1 MKFRSLLSTVLLAL
15 LAYFGLFSS
24 AQAQNYGP
32 WQSVCWGTNWSN
44 YAQVQVSFTGTDCG
58 SDYRSN
64 MTVNGST
71 MAEVGNGSCNNGSVT
86 VSGSSGVSLGWV
98 YVGHSQNWPFIA
110 AWNPSISYS
119 CNPVYEDTGRA
130 PTEGYFSFQ
139 VRSILNP
146 TLSVSKSANP
156 YTLKVGAS
164 GQYYYIYIGVSN
176 GPTTAAIS
184 IADTLPSGFTTS
196 GAISA
201 TGGTIYGCPAANAS
215 NLSGCTIAAG
225 AYGPITITIP
235 VNISSAAGSYAT
247 NYAYVYGGG
256 DPNCNGGCVGGTTN
270 PVAPSNPALSLTKA
284 LGANGRVN
292 TGDQFTLAINTG
304 GVSGTAVAS
313 VTTTGTGTTATGIAA
328 LNPAITGTTYTIT
341 EAASGGANLGQ
352 YSSTLSCTDSA
363 GLQTG
368 LPSNAAFV
376 AGTGYTLTP
385 VAGAQIS
392 CTITNTPKLPS
403 ITLDQT
409 VTAGLALP
417 ASYQYAANNG
427 WATQNVSSTVAGA
440 PGPATAVQN
449 LTAAGVATTFNITNL
464 PAGLAVTNG
473 WCYDTNYLVTGNSS
487 GAFGS
492 YTTNGFTIDAAN
504 IKSGSVLV
512 CHTQLNLAAPTIV
525 LNKQL
530 SGNRINSADQFT
542 VKLNSGAT
550 TVASATTTGSGS
562 SIANGSTGIFVA
574 TAATSYSVNE
584 AMASGSSSVAQYA
597 PSVSCTNTGAGGTSV
612 ASVAKLG
619 DSFTANLGDVISCTI
634 TNAPKAPTIAIYK
647 VMGGNRINN
656 NDQFVV
662 SIYIFGAGVQAQ
674 ATTGGSGSTVTGGST
689 SFTAQIGTSYMFG
702 ELMAAGS
709 VSSQQQYDIGG
720 STCTNSLSTANG
732 GTDVSVGMGIRFGP
746 LVAGDDIS
754 CRVINTPKQ
763 ASITLDQ
770 TVGSGIALPATY
782 QYTGNNGWL
791 TQNVSSTV
799 AGVAGTATPLQSL
812 TAAALDT
819 VITPALPAGLK
830 IGNAYCTDSNY
841 AADGNSS
848 GSLGNFT
855 DSVFT
860 IPAANVKPGAVLVC
874 HVVIGLANPTIVV
887 SKQLNGNRINSND
900 QFTVQIRNGAGSTTL
915 ASASTA
921 GTGSTITGGSTGIYV
936 ATAGT
941 AYSINEA
948 MVSGSG
954 SSLGQYAATANCSNS
969 GVGGSVVTAVAKP
982 GDGFS
987 VAAGDVISCT
997 ITNGAALTKL
1007 TVRKISIGGTGSFTF
1022 NGTAANA
1029 NGFSTN
1035 NSYVLST
1042 TAQATPASGSTVNL
1056 AASNTL
1062 TEVRETLPASWVLSS
1077 ASCLDNHAAATG
1089 NPASF
1094 GTLSGTTLQIPASN
1108 VLVGSDLVCTFTNA
1122 PAPTLTVSQKA
1133 IVTAPATFNPPETF
1147 GYTGNNGWI
1156 PQQNSSTILNTV
1168 TKGLTQTLSAVN
1180 LATTLTVSVPTV
1192 ETGWKIASIRCTD
1205 TNAAV
1210 SGNPATALTS
1220 SMTNTVTIAA
1230 NYVVANAALQ
1240 CAVIATRQQQ

>member
-1 MKFRSLLSTVLLAL
+1 MIVRNVPIDSFIAAPVFLRSKKATSIVTR
-15 LAYFGLFSS
+15 G
-24 AQAQNYGP
+24 
-32 WQSVCWGTNWSN
+32 
-44 YAQVQVSFTGTDCG
+44 
-58 SDYRSN
+58 
-64 MTVNGST
+64 
-71 MAEVGNGSCNNGSVT
+71 GSVT
-86 VSGSSGVSLGWV
+86 LAANIGTKYMVGESMLSGSTSNVEQYAYPVSCT
-98 YVGHSQNWPFIA
+98 NA
-110 AWNPSISYS
+110 
-119 CNPVYEDTGRA
+119 
-130 PTEGYFSFQ
+130 
-139 VRSILNP
+139 
-146 TLSVSKSANP
+146 LSVAN
-156 YTLKVGAS
+156 
-164 GQYYYIYIGVSN
+164 
-176 GPTTAAIS
+176 
-184 IADTLPSGFTTS
+184 
-196 GAISA
+196 
-201 TGGTIYGCPAANAS
+201 GGTN
-215 NLSGCTIAAG
+215 
-225 AYGPITITIP
+225 
-235 VNISSAAGSYAT
+235 VSSIG
-247 NYAYVYGGG
+247 
-256 DPNCNGGCVGGTTN
+256 
-270 PVAPSNPALSLTKA
+270 
-284 LGANGRVN
+284 
-292 TGDQFTLAINTG
+292 
-304 GVSGTAVAS
+304 
-313 VTTTGTGTTATGIAA
+313 
-328 LNPAITGTTYTIT
+328 
-341 EAASGGANLGQ
+341 LGQ
-352 YSSTLSCTDSA
+352 LF
-363 GLQTG
+363 GPL
-368 LPSNAAFV
+368 V
-376 AGTGYTLTP
+376 AGD
-385 VAGAQIS
+385 AIS
-392 CTITNTPKLPS
+392 CTITNSPKLPS

-409 VTAGLALP
+409 IGSGIALP
-417 ASYQYAANNG
+417 VSYQYAGSNG
-427 WATQNVSSTVAGA
+427 WLTQNVSSTVAGVA
-440 PGPATAVQN
+440 GTATPLQS
-449 LTAAGVATTFNITNL
+449 LTAAGTDTVLTPAL
-464 PAGLAVTNG
+464 PAGLKISNAY
-473 WCYDTNYLVTGNSS
+473 CQDSNYAINGNS
-487 GAFGS
+487 GGFLGS
-492 YTTNGFTIDAAN
+492 FTDSTFTMPAVNVKA
-504 IKSGSVLV
+504 GSALV
-512 CHTQLNLAAPTIV
+512 CHVVIGFASPTIV
-525 LNKQL
+525 VNKQL

-647 VMGGNRINN
+647 VMGGNRINK

-770 TVGSGIALPATY
+770 TVGSSIALPATY

-997 ITNGAALTKL
+997 ITNGAAVTKL

-1042 TAQATPASGSTVNL
+1042 TAPATPASGSTVNL